1 MDGTRSGFEPRIPA
15 RRPAFPS
22 APGRRRPVRQCA
34 GELRVRIEQLAVQG
48 GWRFSLLER
57 RGPGRLA
64 ERIAARP
71 GLIAG
76 GALFLVLLQCFGQL
90 LWTIDFGG
98 LGEEQ
103 TYRLRT
109 LLAGYGIY
117 EGARMEEKHWNPPGR
132 PRCSRVTFSAGSP

>member
-1 MDGTRSGFEPRIPA
+1 MKQGIWGLDRITFRINGRDPQRFLNLASRHGVRLSHLRREEDGLSA
-15 RRPAFPS
+15 S
-22 APGRRRPVRQCA
+22 APGNS
-34 GELRVRIEQLAVQG
+34 RVRIEQLAVQG

-109 LLAGYGIY
+109 LLA
-117 EGARMEEKHWNPPGR
+117 
-132 PRCSRVTFSAGSP
+132 